1 MRVAKRTET
10 GERDCMSEQAVAI
23 DVPAD
28 HVRRLSNLGLRGL
41 RLPRRLV
48 LHRALRLEPPSFLGG
63 GVNLAMR
70 LEIGAFT
77 LINGARVA
85 AAKIGRYCSIAGDVS
100 MGLAEHPLDRIT
112 TSTLSYDPD
121 FHGWGTFCDPELLER
136 VRGKAVP
143 FVGGRRFTTVGHDV
157 WIGLG
162 AFIKSGVTI
171 GTGAVIGA
179 GAVVVEDIPP
189 YAIALGVPARVKR
202 YRFNEA
208 QIARLL
214 ASRWWEY
221 SLLDLLGEEIR
232 DADRFCDVLQERV
245 AAGTIKP
252 YAPRPVTADTLIAA
266 FGAIDD

>member
-1 MRVAKRTET
+1 MN
-10 GERDCMSEQAVAI
+10 EQTVTI
-23 DVPAD
+23 DVPTD
-28 HVRRLSNLGLRGL
+28 HARRLSTLGLRGL
-41 RLPRRLV
+41 RLPRRVV

-63 GVNLAMR
+63 GVNLSMK

-85 AAKIGRYCSIAGDVS
+85 AATVGRYCSIAGDVS
-100 MGLAEHPLDRIT
+100 IGVAEHPLDRIT
-112 TSTLSYDPD
+112 TSSLSFDPD
-121 FHGWGTFCDPELLER
+121 FHGWGSFSDPELLER

-143 FVGGRRFTTVGHDV
+143 FVGGRRLTTIGHDV

-202 YRFNEA
+202 YRFPEP

-221 SLLDLLGEEIR
+221 SLLELLGEEIR
-232 DADRFCDVLQERV
+232 DADRFCDLLEERI

-252 YAPRPVTADTLIAA
+252 YAPQPVTADRLLAA
-266 FGAIDD
+266 FDAKDE